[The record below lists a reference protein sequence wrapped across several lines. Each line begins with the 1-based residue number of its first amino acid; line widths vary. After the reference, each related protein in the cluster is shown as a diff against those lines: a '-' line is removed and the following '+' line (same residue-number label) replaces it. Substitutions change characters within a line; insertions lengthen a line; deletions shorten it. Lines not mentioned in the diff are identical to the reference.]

1 MQLRQTPGRIHGR
14 SHVWS
19 DFTSCCRLI
28 LSLGNC
34 DCCWTGK
41 KAFICSWE
49 YSLHKRLEDADSVT
63 LPQVFWHFQIYIPL
77 CCICTASF
85 FICKFIWLHG
95 LVSYYFRSQFLLKHV
110 SLPLTILLLNAW
122 TVNRAQESRSSSW
135 SRSHTP
141 LHFVKLHSEII
152 HLVCSS

>member
-19 DFTSCCRLI
+19 HFTSCCCLI

-34 DCCWTGK
+34 NCCWTGK
-41 KAFICSWE
+41 KAFIRSWE
-49 YSLHKRLEDADSVT
+49 YSLQKRLEDADSVT

-122 TVNRAQESRSSSW
+122 TVNRTQESRSSSW

-152 HLVCSS
+152 HLVCPS